1 MSNTDPTYW
10 TTRIEPTDPF
20 SLGLREVWQKRY
32 LLWLFVKRNLTVQF
46 KQTIFGFAW
55 HFVSPLLSTFIYI
68 IVFSRIAGIPTD
80 GIPEP
85 LFYLSGICLWNY
97 FAQCLTKVN
106 NTFSQNAGLFGKVYF
121 PRLIMPISICLSQ
134 LLNFTIQLVLFIVV
148 YIIYAIIGVAA
159 APNSYLLLFPILLL
173 IVATNALGLGLLF
186 TSLTTKYRDLTNLFS
201 VFVQL
206 WMYATPVVYPL
217 SVVSHPTL
225 RFIMQLNPLTP
236 VFEAFK
242 SGALGVGTFS
252 WPWLLY
258 SACASLILL
267 LTGILLFN
275 HKQKRFIDTI

>member
-106 NTFSQNAGLFGKVYF
+106 NTFS
-121 PRLIMPISICLSQ
+121 
-134 LLNFTIQLVLFIVV
+134 
-148 YIIYAIIGVAA
+148 
-159 APNSYLLLFPILLL
+159 
-173 IVATNALGLGLLF
+173 
-186 TSLTTKYRDLTNLFS
+186 
-201 VFVQL
+201 
-206 WMYATPVVYPL
+206 
-217 SVVSHPTL
+217 
-225 RFIMQLNPLTP
+225 
-236 VFEAFK
+236 
-242 SGALGVGTFS
+242 
-252 WPWLLY
+252 
-258 SACASLILL
+258 
-267 LTGILLFN
+267 
-275 HKQKRFIDTI
+275 